1 MLVWRRTGLQ
11 RTNMLQLLGEFS
23 VCSFHNPANR
33 SITYF
38 TKQQSEGENKRR
50 ERGREGDKWHGMKT
64 IHFPNGG
71 EKKRDFTT
79 TYLNNNNGLQKGTQV
94 TKSIDF

>member
-1 MLVWRRTGLQ
+1 
-11 RTNMLQLLGEFS
+11 
-23 VCSFHNPANR
+23 
-33 SITYF
+33 
-38 TKQQSEGENKRR
+38 
-50 ERGREGDKWHGMKT
+50 MKT

-79 TYLNNNNGLQKGTQV
+79 TYLNNNNGLQQGTQV

>member
-1 MLVWRRTGLQ
+1 V
-11 RTNMLQLLGEFS
+11 S
-23 VCSFHNPANR
+23 SFNNPANR
-33 SITYF
+33 PITYF
-38 TKQQSEGENKRR
+38 TKQQRGGKSKRR
-50 ERGREGDKWHGMKT
+50 EREGERGREREKWHGMKT

-79 TYLNNNNGLQKGTQV
+79 TYLNNNNGLQQGTQV

>member
-1 MLVWRRTGLQ
+1 V
-11 RTNMLQLLGEFS
+11 S
-23 VCSFHNPANR
+23 SFNNPANR
-33 SITYF
+33 PITYF
-38 TKQQSEGENKRR
+38 TKQQREGKSKRR
-50 ERGREGDKWHGMKT
+50 EGEREKWHGMKT

-79 TYLNNNNGLQKGTQV
+79 TYLNNNNGLQQGTQV

>member
-1 MLVWRRTGLQ
+1 MCAVSIILQ
-11 RTNMLQLLGEFS
+11 TDRSHILLKS
-23 VCSFHNPANR
+23 KA
-33 SITYF
+33 
-38 TKQQSEGENKRR
+38 R
-50 ERGREGDKWHGMKT
+50 ERAKGEEERGREGGREGDKWHGMKT